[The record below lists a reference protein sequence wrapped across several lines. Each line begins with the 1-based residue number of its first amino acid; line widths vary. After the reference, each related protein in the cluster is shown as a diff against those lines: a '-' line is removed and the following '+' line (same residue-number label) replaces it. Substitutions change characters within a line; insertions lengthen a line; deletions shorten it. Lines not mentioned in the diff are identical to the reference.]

1 MCFSPGGSH
10 IKAYSLIAATR
21 GTLLRH
27 TAASPR
33 LVGLL
38 TAMQRLPGK
47 QLVWRRYFAA
57 GGVAEHVDIDMAE
70 AQAKQPPHSMQDP
83 SSASTAWARN
93 TAASSGVPFGAQ
105 MLLDKGRLVACTPE
119 TAAAALACAKQ
130 GCSTNLYR
138 RLTCS
143 PAPPQPWQLLKSPTC
158 AADEHAP
165 APVPSGIGSRPTN
178 KRTWPHHCA
187 AHTWGKVAAALAAVC
202 CVQLAALLALLWTRG
217 ASSEAYDTSISSPDP
232 IVAALGTNGQLPACG
247 KPGAADSPVH
257 SSARSERS
265 CRWSSRS
272 CCAAGASR
280 QQAAAAAA
288 TPHLRPGAGH
298 RAASETVRR
307 LDLELE
313 QASGLAVTWERTGSR
328 LERALVAGSAA
339 RSSMGRGAWGAEHKA
354 HGT

>member
-1 MCFSPGGSH
+1 MRQVCFSPGGSH

-47 QLVWRRYFAA
+47 QLVWRRYITA

-70 AQAKQPPHSMQDP
+70 AQARQPPDSMQGP
-83 SSASTAWARN
+83 SPASTAWASN
-93 TAASSGVPFGAQ
+93 TAASTGLPFGAQ
-105 MLLDKGRLVACTPE
+105 VLLDKGRLVACTPE
-119 TAAAALACAKQ
+119 TAAAALACAMH

-143 PAPPQPWQLLKSPTC
+143 PASPQPWQLLKSPMC

-165 APVPSGIGSRPTN
+165 APVPRDIGSRQTN
-178 KRTWPHHCA
+178 ERTWPQNCA
-187 AHTWGKVAAALAAVC
+187 AHTWERVAAALAAVC
-202 CVQLAALLALLWTRG
+202 CVQLATLLALLWTRS
-217 ASSEAYDTSISSPDP
+217 ASSEGPDP
-232 IVAALGTNGQLPACG
+232 TVAALGTNGQVPACG
-247 KPGAADSPVH
+247 KPGAAGSPVH

-272 CCAAGASR
+272 CCVAGTSGH
-280 QQAAAAAA
+280 QAAAAAA

-298 RAASETVRR
+298 HAASETVRR
-307 LDLELE
+307 LELELE

-339 RSSMGRGAWGAEHKA
+339 RSSMGRGA
-354 HGT
+354 